1 MSRDL
6 LLPGAAS
13 SRIASPCGHQR
24 PSRPPLPVLPPLLQ
38 FEPSY
43 EHIDFTWGI
52 DACVRIYP
60 AVLQL
65 LQRFSAA

>member
-1 MSRDL
+1 M
-6 LLPGAAS
+6 
-13 SRIASPCGHQR
+13 
-24 PSRPPLPVLPPLLQ
+24 LQ
-38 FEPSY
+38 FEPTY

-65 LQRFSAA
+65 LQRYLAA